1 MTNPNMKYG
10 EGTLKADGDSFDM
23 TEISYSLNGKV
34 RTATDNGQGYT
45 TQTKGGWVKGKI
57 HLIPGMSIEKIKA
70 MDDVT
75 VVWDT
80 DTGQTYTAAH
90 AWLEGEPEV
99 VTGGFE
105 VQFNFKKANEVV
117 TGA

>member
-45 TQTKGGWVKGKI
+45 TQTKGGWVKGKSTLSRACRLKNQG
-57 HLIPGMSIEKIKA
+57 HG
-70 MDDVT
+70 
-75 VVWDT
+75 
-80 DTGQTYTAAH
+80 
-90 AWLEGEPEV
+90 
-99 VTGGFE
+99 
-105 VQFNFKKANEVV
+105 
-117 TGA
+117 

>member
-1 MTNPNMKYG
+1 MNPNRKYG
-10 EGTLKADGDSFDM
+10 EGTLKADGETFGM
-23 TEISYSLNGKV
+23 TKISYSLNGPE
-34 RTATDNGQGYT
+34 RSETDNGQGYET
-45 TQTKGGWVKGKI
+45 KTKGGHVKGTVE
-57 HLIPGMSIEKIKA
+57 LCPGMSIEKLKA

-90 AWLEGEPEV
+90 AWQNGGIEV
-99 VTGGFE
+99 FSGGFE

>member
-1 MTNPNMKYG
+1 MNPNMKYG
-10 EGTLKADGDSFDM
+10 EATLKADGESFDM
-23 TEISYSLNGKV
+23 TDISWSKDGKV
-34 RTATDNGQGYT
+34 RTAIDNGQGYT

-57 HLIPGMSIEKIKA
+57 HLRPGLSVEKIKA

-75 VVWDT
+75 VVWDA
-80 DTGQTYTAAH
+80 DTGQSYTAAH

-99 VTGGFE
+99 VKDGFE
-105 VQFNFKKANEVV
+105 VQFGYKKANEIV

>member
-1 MTNPNMKYG
+1 MTNPNKKYG
-10 EGTLKADGDSFDM
+10 EGTLKADGESFDM
-23 TEISYSLNGKV
+23 FEISYSLNGKV
-34 RTATDNGQGYT
+34 RTAIDN
-45 TQTKGGWVKGKI
+45 
-57 HLIPGMSIEKIKA
+57 KA

-105 VQFNFKKANEVV
+105 VQFGYKKANEVV